1 MTTRL
6 PDDPNRRVEADA
18 SERARVAADQLSRV
32 NGPLALHATVL
43 ALLLP
48 PGSKRALRAWQIEC
62 EANPFAV
69 ALREHVAALPAAAR
83 LPWFETL
90 LVRLR
95 SSPLPARQALLEATR
110 RLMGARGTVRP
121 IDRLHWL
128 VMRLRLGEALGVAA
142 PAGAGTTLSQLPQA
156 DVHAIAMFSA
166 FLSRMVPMAEPAE
179 PAEPAAVDVPDAA
192 ADATST
198 PADAPTVAA
207 KAMPTLTP
215 NPTPGAAWY
224 ASVMAPWAHLGDV
237 PPLTLPDTDGIVYA
251 LHALQALAWMQRPVL
266 VRGWVTAARQ
276 HSRHGRLSDSA
287 ADALRLS
294 CALLDSPL
302 PPELARHYSAATPEA
317 PA

>member
-1 MTTRL
+1 MTARP

-18 SERARVAADQLSRV
+18 NERARVAADQLSRV
-32 NGPLALHATVL
+32 NGPLELHATLL

-48 PGSKRALRAWQIEC
+48 PDSKRALRAWEIEC
-62 EANPFAV
+62 QANPHPHSHPGAP
-69 ALREHVAALPAAAR
+69 ALRAHVAALPAAAR
-83 LPWFETL
+83 LPWFETML
-90 LVRLR
+90 ARLR

-128 VMRLRLGEALGVAA
+128 VMRLRLGETPGVAA
-142 PAGAGTTLSQLPQA
+142 PAGAGTTMSQLPQA

-166 FLSRMVPMAEPAE
+166 FLSRMVPV
-179 PAEPAAVDVPDAA
+179 AEPAAAA
-192 ADATST
+192 AGGAPTTT
-198 PADAPTVAA
+198 PAPTPASAPAPATGAA
-207 KAMPTLTP
+207 PATP
-215 NPTPGAAWY
+215 SPGAAWY
-224 ASVMAPWAHLGDV
+224 ASVMAPWTHLGDV
-237 PPLTLPDTDGIVYA
+237 PPLAWPDTDGIVCA

-276 HSRHGRLSDSA
+276 HSRHGRLTDSA

-302 PPELARHYSAATPEA
+302 PPELARHYSATTPEA